1 MLDRIVDWLL
11 PQPNL
16 PEEQAANRTWL
27 QIFILCALGAI
38 AGYLILH
45 FRSGLDIQRVTF
57 LVILAVF
64 LLGMLALLQ
73 RGYVRLGI
81 AVLSLANL
89 AALLTAAYIFGG
101 VKSDSYFS
109 VVAALVIIAMFLRR
123 WMAFLCT
130 LLAIAFGGLLVWG
143 EMQGWYVPV
152 QETSSALMTW
162 GNASLVFI
170 IVTVLIS
177 AASRTARR
185 AFERNQQEIEDR
197 RKAEAALQEQTRYLI
212 ALHETALAIINRLEV
227 GPLLQSILQ
236 SALELTNTEHGYV
249 DMYLPER
256 HGFMKQASRGIFSRW
271 PTQFLP
277 EDQGITG
284 EVFRRGASVVIEDY
298 PSWPNRVDLYA
309 GHFHAIA
316 AAPMKVR
323 GEVIGII
330 GLAYTEPGRTFT
342 PNQVKSL
349 EQFAELAALAADNAR
364 LYESARQELAE
375 RERVQ
380 QALSEAHRQ
389 LQTNARTLERRSQLL
404 QVAAEVSRAAS
415 AILDPATLSQ
425 QVVELV
431 QSRFGLYYVGLFLV
445 DERGEDV
452 ILRAAT
458 GEAGRE
464 MMKAGHKF
472 PIGNSSMVGWCVAN
486 RRARIAL
493 DVGED
498 AVRFSNP
505 LLPHTRSELA
515 LPLISRG
522 QILGALTIQSTQESA
537 FSDEDIETFQ
547 TMSDQL
553 ANAIQNARLYEQLE
567 QELEERKRAEMQVR
581 QLNAEL
587 EDRVERRTLALKASE
602 ERFRALAD
610 NNPLRIRR
618 YDREGRYLYANAVS
632 DLPNFEPG
640 QIIGKTIREV
650 LADKPELVEFAERCL
665 AQVFETGQPMQTE
678 YQFGEDSYALWYLAP
693 EFGPDGQVI
702 SVVTTT
708 LDISERRRMEDELR
722 ARTLE
727 LQASNRELES
737 FSYSVSHD
745 LRAPLRALDG
755 FSRILLEDFQDALP
769 ENARH
774 YLTRIR
780 EATQQMSQLIDD
792 MLRLSRISR
801 TELRRD
807 PVNLSELARQILE
820 SLQTQEPERNARIMI
835 QEDLSVQGDAGLLR
849 LALENLL
856 GNAWKFTAK
865 SNPTEIEVGK
875 TFVDGKETFFI
886 RDNGVGFDMAYADKL
901 FGVFQRLHNPSEFP
915 GTGVGL
921 AIVQRVIHRH
931 GGRIWAQS
939 APGQGATFYFTL

>member
-1 MLDRIVDWLL
+1 MFERILDWFVPAIST
-11 PQPNL
+11 

-27 QIFILCALGAI
+27 QILVVSALGAI
-38 AGYLILH
+38 AGYFVLN
-45 FRSGLDIQRVTF
+45 FRAIAIQHGVFLGLLT
-57 LVILAVF
+57 AF
-64 LLGMLALLQ
+64 LLGMLFALH
-73 RGYVRLGI
+73 RGHVRLGI
-81 AVLSLANL
+81 VALSMANL
-89 AALLTAAYIFGG
+89 VAMLAASYIFGG
-101 VKSDSYFS
+101 VRSNSYFGT
-109 VVAALVIIAMFLRR
+109 VVALVIIAMFLRG
-123 WMAFLCT
+123 WATIVSTVLV
-130 LLAIAFGGLLVWG
+130 IAFGGLLVWG
-143 EMQGWYVPV
+143 EMQGWYAPAP
-152 QETSSALMTW
+152 TTTPSLTAW
-162 GNASLVFI
+162 GNASLIFI
-170 IVTVLIS
+170 LVTLLIG
-177 AASRTARR
+177 AARR
-185 AFERNQQEIEDR
+185 TVRESFERNQHEIEER
-197 RKAEAALQEQTRYLI
+197 RKAQAALQEQTRYLA

-227 GPLLQSILQ
+227 GPLLESILQ
-236 SALELTNTEHGYV
+236 AALELTGTEHGYV

-256 HGFMKQASRGIFSRW
+256 RGFQKHATRGIFCRW
-271 PTQFLP
+271 PNQFLA
-277 EDQGITG
+277 EDQGVVG
-284 EVFRRGASVVIEDY
+284 EVFHSGHSIVIEDY
-298 PSWPNRVDLYA
+298 DSWPGRVALYV
-309 GHFHAIA
+309 GSFHSIA
-316 AAPMKVR
+316 AAPMKAR

-330 GLAYTEPGRTFT
+330 GLAYTEPGRVFT

-349 EQFAELAALAADNAR
+349 EQFAELAALAVDNAR
-364 LYESARQELAE
+364 LYQSARQELAE

-380 QALSEAHRQ
+380 QALYEAHRQ
-389 LQTNARTLERRSQLL
+389 LESNAQMLERRSRLL

-415 AILDPATLSQ
+415 AILEPAVLSQ

-431 QSRFGLYYVGLFLV
+431 QNRFGLYYVGLFLV
-445 DERGEDV
+445 DERGEEV
-452 ILRAAT
+452 VLRAAT
-458 GEAGRE
+458 GEAGRAMLE
-464 MMKAGHKF
+464 AGHRF

-498 AVRFSNP
+498 AVRFNNP
-505 LLPHTRSELA
+505 LLPGTRSELA

-522 QILGALTIQSTQESA
+522 QVLGALTIQSEQEAA

-547 TMSDQL
+547 TMADQL
-553 ANAIQNARLYEQLE
+553 ANAIQNARLYEQLQ

-618 YDREGRYLYANAVS
+618 YDREGRYLYANRIS
-632 DLPNFEPG
+632 DLPDFEPE
-640 QIIGKTIREV
+640 QLIGKTIREV
-650 LADKPELVEFAERCL
+650 LADKPDLVEFAERCIR
-665 AQVFETGQPMQTE
+665 QVFETGQPMQTE
-678 YQFGEDSYALWYLAP
+678 YQFDENSFALWYLTP

-708 LDISERRRMEDELR
+708 LDISDRRRMEDELR

-755 FSRILLEDFQDALP
+755 FSRILLEDFHDSLP
-769 ENARH
+769 EKAQH
-774 YLTRIR
+774 YLRRIR
-780 EATQQMSQLIDD
+780 EAAQQMNQLIDD

-801 TELRRD
+801 AELRRD
-807 PVNLSELARQILE
+807 PVNLSELAQQIVETLRA
-820 SLQTQEPERNARIMI
+820 QDPGRPARISI
-835 QEDLSVQGDAGLLR
+835 EDNLLVYGDAGLLR

-856 GNAWKFTAK
+856 NNAWKFSVHA
-865 SNPTEIEVGK
+865 NPTEITVGK
-875 TFVDGKETFFI
+875 TLMNGREAFFI
-886 RDNGVGFDMAYADKL
+886 RDNGVGFDMRYADKL
-901 FGVFQRLHNPSEFP
+901 FGVFQRLHSPSEFP

-931 GGRIWAQS
+931 GGQIWAES